1 MQNPERDP
9 YRHAHVMLDKGVKAI
24 QWRKRVF
31 STHGSRVIGNP
42 QANNNNNKK
51 PLSLCLTLYI
61 KNNSKSI
68 TDLCVKLYN
77 YKTFRKNPRRESLGP
92 RTRPRVLRL
101 IYL

>member
-42 QANNNNNKK
+42 QANKNKK
-51 PLSLCLTLYI
+51 NPLSLCLTLYI

-68 TDLCVKLYN
+68 TDVRVRLYN
-77 YKTFRKNPRRESLGP
+77 YKTFRKKPQKRIFG
-92 RTRPRVLRL
+92 T
-101 IYL
+101 

>member
-42 QANNNNNKK
+42 QANNKNKKK

-68 TDLCVKLYN
+68 TDVRVKLYN
-77 YKTFRKNPRRESLGP
+77 YKTFRKKPQKRIFG
-92 RTRPRVLRL
+92 T
-101 IYL
+101 

>member
-42 QANNNNNKK
+42 QANKNKK
-51 PLSLCLTLYI
+51 KPAQSVSHTLH
-61 KNNSKSI
+61 KK
-68 TDLCVKLYN
+68 
-77 YKTFRKNPRRESLGP
+77 
-92 RTRPRVLRL
+92 
-101 IYL
+101 